1 MSPSTTSPPN
11 STPRFKPHLSPTG
24 SRRQRR
30 QTRQRATAAASLSRL
45 AHGPAGGGLRRSVP
59 AFAAA
64 ALGRLTVERSL
75 PDRVAVSG
83 LPGSRPLTCL
93 AFGDPISGERAASSP
108 TSCYTIMSLPASQQY
123 RNLRPPTDTSP
134 PVNATGVRPA
144 LISCQAVRDRFP
156 GLGTARSRS
165 WSSQPEDGA
174 GGGRGLSH
182 GCGDAEGEQGDQGKV
197 EHRPGG
203 GAQHRP
209 VAQRQRRVAACR
221 VKPCAGR
228 RTRRPTGRLTTLTA
242 GARARPACSRRPK
255 P

>member
-1 MSPSTTSPPN
+1 
-11 STPRFKPHLSPTG
+11 
-24 SRRQRR
+24 
-30 QTRQRATAAASLSRL
+30 
-45 AHGPAGGGLRRSVP
+45 VP

-221 VKPCAGR
+221 GEAMRGAPDPATDWAADHADRRGQGPAGLQPWAKAVIIITASTRPGSAYAAMMVTAGHGVRMQYDYTGDIAGPGRPSGR
-228 RTRRPTGRLTTLTA
+228 RG
-242 GARARPACSRRPK
+242 PALAAPD
-255 P
+255 PLG